1 MADQLKLEQFAFKR
15 LGAEELREWQVDG
28 DREYWEVSHPQAL
41 VRIER
46 NENGHVDFHVIE
58 VRWEATPTFGLED
71 LIDLLRRAVAA
82 GIFG

>member
-1 MADQLKLEQFAFKR
+1 MKLEQFAFKR